1 MTTDTLTE
9 LSQVSFFEEFLPRHM
24 EKLTSLGSEVHF
36 NKDEVIFRENQD
48 SKVFYVILS
57 GRIALEAN
65 VAGQTYC
72 VQTLYASDV
81 IGWSTVLN
89 RKNPF
94 QARALDPVRVL
105 AYELSTIR
113 DACRSNPYFGCAF
126 FEKLLTVMAECLEG
140 TRVHL
145 VEALAGKAGA
155 VGA

>member
-9 LSQVSFFEEFLPRHM
+9 LSQCSFFEEFLPRHM

-36 NKDEVIFRENQD
+36 NKDEIIFRENQD

-57 GRIALEAN
+57 GRIALEAT

-89 RKNPF
+89 RKKPF
-94 QARALDPVRVL
+94 QARALDPVRAL
-105 AYELSTIR
+105 EFELSTIR

-126 FEKLLTVMAECLEG
+126 FERMFTLVADRLQSTREQLARVLAES
-140 TRVHL
+140 
-145 VEALAGKAGA
+145 KP
-155 VGA
+155 

>member
-1 MTTDTLTE
+1 MERAGSKRQAANRAGNRASRRSLRRSFTTVFPTGFSRWEGVDSMTTDTLTE

-36 NKDEVIFRENQD
+36 NKDEIIFRENQD

-89 RKNPF
+89 RKKPF

-105 AYELSTIR
+105 AY
-113 DACRSNPYFGCAF
+113 
-126 FEKLLTVMAECLEG
+126 
-140 TRVHL
+140 
-145 VEALAGKAGA
+145 
-155 VGA
+155 

>member
-36 NKDEVIFRENQD
+36 NKDEIIFRENQD
-48 SKVFYVILS
+48 CKVFYVILS

-89 RKNPF
+89 RKKPF

-105 AYELSTIR
+105 EFELSTIR

-145 VEALAGKAGA
+145 VEALARGKAGG
-155 VGA
+155 GA